1 MDKDRNIESAKME
14 DVDVQNIDANEE
26 EQHRYPWYA
35 IKLYGLSQKNVEKY
49 LQDKGLETFIPQE
62 YVDVEDS
69 EHKVKHVLRPVV
81 KNLIFL
87 KKTMEEG
94 DIKKVIS
101 SSELKMSV
109 ITVSKIDK
117 RYCEIPARQM
127 DEFMLMCNP
136 DILLKKFI
144 SEDQAHLKKG
154 ALVRVKIGPLQ
165 GFTGRLVRANK
176 NYYLLK
182 DVPGMAVLLKV
193 TKWCCV
199 ALK

>member
-87 KKTMEEG
+87 KKAMEEG

-154 ALVRVKIGPLQ
+154 ALVRVKRGPLQ

-199 ALK
+199 ALE

>member
-87 KKTMEEG
+87 KKAMEEG

-154 ALVRVKIGPLQ
+154 ALVRVKRGPLQ

>member
-62 YVDVEDS
+62 YVDVEDA

-87 KKTMEEG
+87 KKTMDEG

-154 ALVRVKIGPLQ
+154 ALVRVKRGPLQ

-199 ALK
+199 ALE

>member
-1 MDKDRNIESAKME
+1 MDKDNNIVSAKME
-14 DVDVQNIDANEE
+14 DIDMQHIDVDDKD
-26 EQHRYPWYA
+26 QHRYPWYA
-35 IKLYGLSQKNVEKY
+35 IKLYGLSQKKIEKY
-49 LQDKGLETFIPQE
+49 FSENGLETFIPQE
-62 YVDVEDS
+62 YVDVEDA

-87 KKTMEEG
+87 KKTMDEG

-101 SSELKMSV
+101 SSDLKMSV

-144 SEDQAHLKKG
+144 SEEQAHLKKG
-154 ALVRVKIGPLQ
+154 ALVRVKRGPLQ

-199 ALK
+199 ELE